1 LLVNRTAST
10 VVRLLPPYIV
20 TTDEIDEA
28 LQLLED
34 AMVASGSDSS
44 GRQA

>member
-28 LQLLED
+28 LGLLED
-34 AMVASGSDSS
+34 AIVVSGSSAP
-44 GRQA
+44 GRHA